1 MVKIDTEKCVGCGA
15 CAADCFPQELEL
27 VDGKAVPRGVNCI
40 ACGHCIA
47 VCPTDA
53 VTLAG
58 YNMGEVLE
66 CASLPS
72 RLDPQVYLNHLKTRR
87 SIRRFQNVPV
97 TREQLELILEA
108 GRFSPTG
115 GNLQNVSYTVFQ
127 KELPAL
133 RTKLIDELKLMGD
146 EAARAGQ
153 KISWYSDM
161 WLEMYGEYHAQR
173 KDRLFFGAGTAI
185 VIASDSPQ
193 SACIAA
199 AHMET
204 MIYSLGLGMLYSGF
218 SARAIMH
225 SPALQKEL
233 ALKENYQ
240 VYAVLVVGCPDVN
253 YLRTVPRKSAD
264 VVWR

>member
-87 SIRRFQNVPV
+87 SIRRFRDVPV

-127 KELPAL
+127 KDLPAL

-161 WLEMYGEYHAQR
+161 
-173 KDRLFFGAGTAI
+173 
-185 VIASDSPQ
+185 
-193 SACIAA
+193 
-199 AHMET
+199 
-204 MIYSLGLGMLYSGF
+204 
-218 SARAIMH
+218 
-225 SPALQKEL
+225 
-233 ALKENYQ
+233 
-240 VYAVLVVGCPDVN
+240 
-253 YLRTVPRKSAD
+253 
-264 VVWR
+264 